1 MGSKLEEYKNIL
13 VRLENAEKYF
23 KTLEDYQLDN
33 IESSKAYLKMVE
45 LIYRANELYI
55 ELRESNIN
63 V

>member
-1 MGSKLEEYKNIL
+1 MESKLQEYKNIL

-23 KTLEDYQLDN
+23 KTLEVNQLDH

-45 LIYRANELYI
+45 LIHRANELYI
-55 ELRESNIN
+55 DLRESNIS